1 MNLST
6 DAELADLLKL
16 TTEEVR
22 RFCRERDWPHVRP
35 KRSVWLFTDAQ
46 VEQIVV
52 MQSKAHQP
60 RRDPGRSAGRLPG
73 QTDRSAARS
82 RSG

>member
-6 DAELADLLKL
+6 DAELANLLKL
-16 TTEEVR
+16 TVEEVR

-35 KRSVWLFTDAQ
+35 KRSVWLFTDDQ
-46 VEQIVV
+46 VEQIVA
-52 MQSKAHQP
+52 MQSKAHPQ
-60 RRDPGRSAGRLPG
+60 RRDPGRGSGRLPG

-82 RSG
+82 RTG